1 MEGRGVFFKLKRSS
15 QTSLEGVHNLA
26 VTFITSAASRGAIV
40 QVGCSARGERK
51 LLWVIKQDA
60 TLGSEG
66 DSVRLYLAGRT
77 VRQVAKP
84 VVAQLSEAP
93 RWIAPATLVEEK
105 VVKKVKAT
113 AATAAKSESVK
124 KESATAEK

>member
-1 MEGRGVFFKLKRSS
+1 VFFKLKRSS
-15 QTSLEGVHNLA
+15 QTSLEGVHELA
-26 VTFITSAASRGAIV
+26 VTFVAPAMWRGAIV

-66 DSVRLYLAGRT
+66 DSVRLYLASRS

-84 VVAQLSEAP
+84 VVVAELSEAP
-93 RWIAPATLVEEK
+93 RWIAPPTSVEEK
-105 VVKKVKAT
+105 VVQKV
-113 AATAAKSESVK
+113 
-124 KESATAEK
+124 KESAAKAETSDGVKTAVTVDKKL